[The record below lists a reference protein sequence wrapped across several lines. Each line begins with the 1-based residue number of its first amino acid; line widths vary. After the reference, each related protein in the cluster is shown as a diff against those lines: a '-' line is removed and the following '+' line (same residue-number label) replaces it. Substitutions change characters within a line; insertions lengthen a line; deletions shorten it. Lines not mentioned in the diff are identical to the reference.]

1 MLTPKKKKK
10 MKASKIPN
18 GNQPINTFF
27 STKNSNQITPP
38 KQATETIKP
47 SNIYIYIY
55 TQNNSEV

>member
-1 MLTPKKKKK
+1 MLTPKTKTKK

-18 GNQPINTFF
+18 CNQPINLFF

-47 SNIYIYIY
+47 SKKKKKNYMK
-55 TQNNSEV
+55 QF